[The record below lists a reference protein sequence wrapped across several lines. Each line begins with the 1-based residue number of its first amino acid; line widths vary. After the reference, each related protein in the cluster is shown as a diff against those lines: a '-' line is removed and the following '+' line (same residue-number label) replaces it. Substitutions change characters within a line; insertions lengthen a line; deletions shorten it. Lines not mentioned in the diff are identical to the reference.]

1 MAAMAPSS
9 YLRQSLLQR
18 CTAIGRANVGARCLI
33 LSSAFSVDSR
43 KEMTDIAETRG
54 RHRISTSKRK
64 GEKEGQK
71 WRMQAEAMWDHFS
84 QVYGTRWETTLCH
97 ALLQPS
103 KMTALMNPSVLT
115 NAETIKTKQLKPIE
129 WAPPIL
135 QAYIS
140 EDQPKVPTPSRDDS
154 SELPNYYCMDPA
166 SLLPVLA
173 LNLKNTTS
181 PPVVLDL
188 CGAPGGKT
196 LTIHRILSELEG
208 SLVSNEPNKI
218 RRERLEKVVEEHIV
232 DRSNLTIT
240 SLDGVVFGNPKHD
253 FSDLEGAIMQGKR
266 SVGFSHVLC
275 DVPCTGERHIIH
287 HSSGGEWTGKN
298 LRNTRRQIALLKA
311 AWAACEIGGT
321 VVYSTCSLSPSE
333 NDEIVKKMLTQ
344 RACKLLQLNL
354 PIGEQTEHG
363 WMVLPDHSSSI
374 GMGPIYIAAMQKVV
388 EQI

>member
-1 MAAMAPSS
+1 MRSFL
-9 YLRQSLLQR
+9 LRN
-18 CTAIGRANVGARCLI
+18 TVIGRANVSNECLT

-54 RHRISTSKRK
+54 RHSISTSKRK
-64 GEKEGQK
+64 GEKEGLK

-84 QVYGTRWETTLCH
+84 LIYGTRWETTLCH
-97 ALLQPS
+97 ALLQPT
-103 KMTALMNPSVLT
+103 KMTALMNPSVSSNT
-115 NAETIKTKQLKPIE
+115 KTIETKQLKPIE

-135 QAYIS
+135 QAYTAI
-140 EDQPKVPTPSRDDS
+140 DQPKVPTPSRDDS
-154 SELPNYYCMDPA
+154 SELPNYYCIDPA
-166 SLLPVLA
+166 SFLPVLA
-173 LNLKNTTS
+173 LNLQNASS

-188 CGAPGGKT
+188 CAAPGGKT
-196 LTIHRILSELEG
+196 LTIHRILSQLQG

-232 DRSNLTIT
+232 DPSNLVIT
-240 SLDGVVFGNPKHD
+240 ALDGVLFGNPKHD

-266 SVGFSHVLC
+266 SIGFSHVLC
-275 DVPCTGERHIIH
+275 DVPCTAERHILH

-311 AWAACEIGGT
+311 AWAACEVGGT

-333 NDEIVKKMLTQ
+333 NDNIVKKLLAQ
-344 RACKLLQLNL
+344 RPCKIFELNL
-354 PIGEQTEHG
+354 PIGERTELG
-363 WMVLPDHSSSI
+363 WMVLPDHSTSV
-374 GMGPIYIAAMQKVV
+374 GMGPMYIAALQKVV